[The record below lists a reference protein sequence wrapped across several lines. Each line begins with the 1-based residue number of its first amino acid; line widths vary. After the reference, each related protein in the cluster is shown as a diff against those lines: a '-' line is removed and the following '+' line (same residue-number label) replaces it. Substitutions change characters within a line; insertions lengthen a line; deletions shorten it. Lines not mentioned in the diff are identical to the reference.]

1 MRAHEPASF
10 GRENVKAVIL
20 LRVLEKIA
28 KNVRHG
34 RNYFCTFYLTPKFAV
49 CRMVARTLYSKLS
62 YVLSFSILMKN
73 WIYTNLL
80 SVNMVQKGAN

>member
-10 GRENVKAVIL
+10 GQENVKAVIL

-34 RNYFCTFYLTPKFAV
+34 RNYFCTFYLTSKFAV
-49 CRMVARTLYSKLS
+49 CRMVAKTLYSKLS
-62 YVLSFSILMKN
+62 YVFSFSILK
-73 WIYTNLL
+73 ITP
-80 SVNMVQKGAN
+80 QKLFFCYYSQEMLQL